1 MFYVTFTSFINFFL
15 LLLKT
20 LKLLNALL
28 CLKVFMKIM
37 YSLESEGTEVT
48 VTLSCNHTGCQ
59 R

>member
-1 MFYVTFTSFINFFL
+1 MFYVTFTFLINFFL
-15 LLLKT
+15 LLLKI

-28 CLKVFMKIM
+28 CLKVFMKKM

-48 VTLSCNHTGCQ
+48 LSFNHPGCQ

>member
-1 MFYVTFTSFINFFL
+1 MFYVTLIFLINFFL

-37 YSLESEGTEVT
+37 YSLESEGAEVT
-48 VTLSCNHTGCQ
+48 VTLSFNHTGCQ